1 MAVRRTRRARGQ
13 TAAVLIAL
21 VAMGLALAAYRY
33 VLLSLYPVPYRD
45 LIWRYATQNK
55 LDPYLVAAVIKVES
69 NFRPDA
75 VSSKGAVGLM
85 QLMPDTARWAAGRMG
100 VPAPTAGELSDPE
113 TNIRIGTWYLAELQD
128 EFGNWVLSLAAYNA
142 GRGVVRGWVD
152 DGVLAG
158 QNPVAEQI
166 PFSETKNFVR
176 RVLQAQKRY
185 RQLYGQ

>member
-1 MAVRRTRRARGQ
+1 MAARRNRRARGQ
-13 TAAVLIAL
+13 AAAVLVAL
-21 VAMGLALAAYRY
+21 LAMGLALVAYRY

-45 LIWRYATQNK
+45 LIWRYATENN

-85 QLMPDTARWAAGRMG
+85 QVMPDTARWAAGRMG
-100 VPAPTAGELSDPE
+100 IPAPTTGELSDPE
-113 TNIRIGTWYLAELQD
+113 TNIRIGTWYLAALQT

-142 GRGVVRGWVD
+142 GRGVVRDWVD
-152 DGVLAG
+152 NGVLAG
-158 QNPVAEQI
+158 HNPVADQI
-166 PFSETKNFVR
+166 PFGETKSFVR
-176 RVLQAQKRY
+176 RVLQAQQRY